1 MRALETFAIYVTPF
15 LVLGGVAKFLMM
27 NRRAVDLVDM
37 QAQAGPKRRPRRL
50 FLLGSWRSE
59 D

>member
-15 LVLGGVAKFLMM
+15 LILGALTKFFM
-27 NRRAVDLVDM
+27 NRRAIDLADM
-37 QAQAGPKRRPRRL
+37 QGQAGPKRRPRRL